1 MPQELPD
8 INLLPKY
15 EGQASSKNMLL
26 VIFIALILISYIVI
40 GIFYFIT
47 KSKLEAV
54 NEEHTHI
61 DEQVSELSVELQQLE
76 TGGSSL
82 EQAYSFVEYYEIP
95 TSHFIEE
102 LDFLLPS
109 NSYLSSYEYNNGE
122 TNISVHFETLDKVA
136 EYTSELT
143 TLDYILDARVDDVE
157 TFALEAED
165 NIGVFNVIDRYQ
177 SHFSLLVHKQ
187 KLKGAVLEDV

>member
-143 TLDYILDARVDDVE
+143 NLDYIL
-157 TFALEAED
+157 
-165 NIGVFNVIDRYQ
+165 
-177 SHFSLLVHKQ
+177 
-187 KLKGAVLEDV
+187 